1 MSLQHDQRIL
11 GTILVEG
18 EWIEGEIIFNEKI
31 VSLNGKSVLYPNKEM
46 PIIIPG
52 FIDLHVHGAGGSDV
66 MDGSLAFEKIS
77 HTLAKFGTTSLL
89 ATTMTAP
96 SNEIENAINDL
107 KQFFQTRTL
116 RGARLLG
123 VHLEGPF
130 INSQKK
136 GAHPEKM
143 REATKEEIQKLHQI
157 VPIKIITIAPE
168 IFKHFDLIH
177 ELKDQFIFQIGHT
190 NSTYEEARKALNSGA
205 KSFTHLF
212 NAMSAFHHREPGASG
227 AALLHAEYAEI
238 IPDLLHVHPAAIE
251 LAMKNI
257 PNIYFVS
264 DSTSAT
270 GMPDG
275 DYKLGGQNVKKCQGG
290 VRLSDGTLAG
300 SSLTL
305 DVALRNLVNIGL
317 DLKDVSH
324 RLSTIPATLIGVKDR
339 GILKVGNYADFI
351 ILDKSY
357 HIHSVY
363 VEGELI

>member
-1 MSLQHDQRIL
+1 MTTNQKIL
-11 GTILVEG
+11 GTILVDG
-18 EWIEGEIIFNEKI
+18 EWIEGEIIFGEKI
-31 VSLNGKSVLYPNKEM
+31 IALNGKNVGHPDPDA

-66 MDGSLAFEKIS
+66 MNGSLAFEKIS
-77 HTLAKFGTTSLL
+77 RTLAKFGTTSLL
-89 ATTMTAP
+89 ATTMTAE
-96 SNEIENAINDL
+96 SHEVEKAIFDL
-107 KQFFQTRTL
+107 KPFYQTRSL
-116 RGARLLG
+116 QGARLLG
-123 VHLEGPF
+123 VHLEGPY
-130 INSQKK
+130 INSKKK

-143 REATKEEIQKLHQI
+143 REATKAEILKLHQH

-177 ELKDQFIFQIGHT
+177 ELKDQFVFQIGHT
-190 NSTYEEARKALNSGA
+190 NATYEETKKALNSGA

-212 NAMSAFHHREPGASG
+212 NAMSALHHREPGAVG
-227 AALLHAEYAEI
+227 AALLHGVFAEM
-238 IPDLLHVHPAAIE
+238 IPDLLHVHPAVIE
-251 LAMKNI
+251 LALKNI

-264 DSTSAT
+264 DATSAT

-275 DYKLGGQNVKKCQGG
+275 DYTLGNQNVKKCQGG

-305 DVALRNLVNIGL
+305 DVALRNLIHIGL
-317 DLKDVSH
+317 ELKDASR
-324 RLSTIPATLIGVKDR
+324 RLSTIPANLIGISDR
-339 GILKVGNYADFI
+339 GTLKVGNFSDFI
-351 ILDKSY
+351 ILDKNY

>member
-1 MSLQHDQRIL
+1 MKEHHKIL
-11 GTILVEG
+11 GTILVNND
-18 EWIEGEIIFNEKI
+18 WLEGEIIFGEKI
-31 VSLNGKSVLYPNKEM
+31 QALNGKIVNTPNLNA

-52 FIDLHVHGAGGSDV
+52 FIDLHVHGAGGKDI
-66 MDGSLAFEKIS
+66 MDGSSAFDKIS
-77 HTLAKFGTTSLL
+77 RTLAKYGTTSLL
-89 ATTMTAP
+89 ATTMTAKA
-96 SNEIENAINDL
+96 SEIENAIIDL
-107 KQFFQTRTL
+107 KPFYQTRSIQ
-116 RGARLLG
+116 GARLLG
-123 VHLEGPF
+123 IHLEGPY

-143 REATKEEIQKLHQI
+143 YEATKAEILKLNQHI
-157 VPIKIITIAPE
+157 PIKIITIAPE

-190 NSTYEEARKALNSGA
+190 NATYEEARKALNSGA

-212 NAMSAFHHREPGASG
+212 NAMTALHHREPGAVG
-227 AALLHAEYAEI
+227 AALMHAEFAEI

-251 LAMKNI
+251 LALKNI

-264 DSTSAT
+264 DSTAAT

-275 DYKLGGQNVKKCQGG
+275 EYTLGSQNVRKCQGG
-290 VRLSDGTLAG
+290 VRLDDGTLAG

-305 DVALRNLVNIGL
+305 DVALRNLISIGL
-317 DLKDVSH
+317 DLKDASK
-324 RLSTIPATLIGVKDR
+324 RLSSIPAKLVGITDR
-339 GILKVGNYADFI
+339 GNLKVGNFSDFI
-351 ILDKSY
+351 ILDKNF